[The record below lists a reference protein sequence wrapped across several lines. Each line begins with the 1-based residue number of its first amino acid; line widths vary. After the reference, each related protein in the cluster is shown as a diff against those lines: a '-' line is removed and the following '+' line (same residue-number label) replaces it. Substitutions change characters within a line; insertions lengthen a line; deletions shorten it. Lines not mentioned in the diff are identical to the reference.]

1 MIMASREMHEQTQR
15 QSIFDDDDDFENDDG
30 VNVEGVTT
38 MMGITRNQCRVSHTL
53 SISTRREAER
63 KMLQIKQKQ
72 VSLSS
77 VIAVYF
83 FSHLFLS
90 LSEFTLI
97 HTIPNPKKQKLRNTQ
112 AVVNAERT
120 SYRQQE
126 LGARQDFTSEYLY
139 RVVLFNTFRAM

>member
-1 MIMASREMHEQTQR
+1 MQIAVILL
-15 QSIFDDDDDFENDDG
+15 SIVLFTRPEHKGCILFCTGMVSLEK
-30 VNVEGVTT
+30 T
-38 MMGITRNQCRVSHTL
+38 MYMITRNQCRVSHTL

-83 FSHLFLS
+83 FFHLFLS